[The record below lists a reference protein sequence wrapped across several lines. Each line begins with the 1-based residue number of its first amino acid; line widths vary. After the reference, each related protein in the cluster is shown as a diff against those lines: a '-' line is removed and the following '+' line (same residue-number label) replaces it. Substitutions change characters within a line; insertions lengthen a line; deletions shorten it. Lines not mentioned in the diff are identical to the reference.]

1 MAIYRYKAYDSTG
14 KLQIGNLYVSDQ
26 EEALAFLTRNN
37 LTPIEVKILPKN
49 FLIDLYIKFFSRIN
63 YSSKLYI
70 IRSLYL
76 ILKSGLTLDKGL
88 AFLMK
93 EAKGGVKDFLF
104 YLNYN
109 LQRGEPLHQTFS
121 FFPHVFTQVE
131 IETIKAG
138 EVSGNLVN
146 NLERLAESLERQ
158 REIRNEI
165 ISNLIY
171 PSIVLFLAFGV
182 LVLLVVFVLPKIN
195 VLLTQLTTKPPFFT
209 RILIGVSNFVNNNLS
224 LVTSFFLILLVILI
238 ILISLKSTRQ
248 RIINFLMKV
257 PFFSKLYMAL
267 GLSESFFILRSLL
280 AAGLNLTQALKLTA
294 QATFHPFLR
303 QAFIILKI
311 KLEQVKI
318 LEKRLVCK
326 KKYLFLYQ
334 VF

>member
-1 MAIYRYKAYDSTG
+1 
-14 KLQIGNLYVSDQ
+14 
-26 EEALAFLTRNN
+26 
-37 LTPIEVKILPKN
+37 
-49 FLIDLYIKFFSRIN
+49 
-63 YSSKLYI
+63 
-70 IRSLYL
+70 
-76 ILKSGLTLDKGL
+76 LDKGL

-303 QAFIILKI
+303 QAFYNIENQIRTGKNFGEAVSLQEKIPVFVSSILSVASEAGF
-311 KLEQVKI
+311 LEETLKVLEHFYMEEFRTRVRNFLNLLQPMLLIFVGVLVGFVAVAVLVPIYQQVSQQLQ
-318 LEKRLVCK
+318 LEGRG
-326 KKYLFLYQ
+326 Q
-334 VF
+334 IPGQIR